1 MWASRGRASAS
12 ASRQPEARAAARS
25 PPSPLSRLPAPRRAR
40 APLHPLCAQT
50 AWEGGTYRLIVTFSD
65 DYPATPPACKFD
77 PPLFHPNVF
86 PSGKVCL
93 SILSED
99 KDWVPTITIKDVL
112 RGVQDLLDN
121 PNLSDPAQREA
132 HVMCKDNLQAYLA
145 KVRAL
150 ARLYAIKDE

>member
-1 MWASRGRASAS
+1 MWASRGRARHVAG
-12 ASRQPEARAAARS
+12 AGGARRRRAHHL
-25 PPSPLSRLPAPRRAR
+25 SPLPPLRPRCAR
-40 APLHPLCAQT
+40 APHPPLRAQT